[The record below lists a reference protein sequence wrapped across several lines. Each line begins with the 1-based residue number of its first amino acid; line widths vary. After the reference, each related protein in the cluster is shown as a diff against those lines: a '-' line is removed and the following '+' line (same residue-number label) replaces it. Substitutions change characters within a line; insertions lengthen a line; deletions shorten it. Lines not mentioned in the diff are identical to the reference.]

1 MSRLHSLYYYFP
13 SFDKC
18 LLFRD
23 VSPTPEEYFTQTDSD
38 DSFDVEDYLDDQI
51 ISDTEDDEENRNFQ
65 HH

>member
-1 MSRLHSLYYYFP
+1 MRLHSLYNYFP

-23 VSPTPEEYFTQTDSD
+23 VSLAPEEYFTQTDSD

-65 HH
+65 HQ